1 MTTTSSPIGS
11 VGHVPNAWLQ
21 SSFSGGSG
29 VELEPDFNEFCALLN
44 AHHVEFVIVGAYA
57 LAFHGA
63 PRYTG
68 DLDVLVRPTADNGR
82 RLLDAI
88 AAFGFPTTPVT
99 PQDIVIGRKVIQM
112 GVPPV
117 QLHVMSA
124 IDGVTWDEVWQG
136 RDSGQLGDHQ
146 VGFIGE
152 KEFLKNKR
160 AAGRQKDL
168 ADIDALRRR
177 IPD

>member
-1 MTTTSSPIGS
+1 MWNSSWSWMKTSR
-11 VGHVPNAWLQ
+11 L
-21 SSFSGGSG
+21 
-29 VELEPDFNEFCALLN
+29 
-44 AHHVEFVIVGAYA
+44 GAYA

-68 DLDVLVRPTADNGR
+68 DIDFLVRPTVDNGK

-117 QLHVMSA
+117 QIHVMSA

-136 RDSGQLGDHQ
+136 REPGRLGQLDVQ
-146 VGFIGE
+146 FIGRS
-152 KEFLKNKR
+152 EFLKNKN
-160 AAGRQKDL
+160 AAGREKDL
-168 ADIDALRRR
+168 ADIDALRNKGSQ
-177 IPD
+177 

>member
-1 MTTTSSPIGS
+1 M
-11 VGHVPNAWLQ
+11 
-21 SSFSGGSG
+21 
-29 VELEPDFNEFCALLN
+29 ELEPDFSEFCSLLN
-44 AHHVEFVIVGAYA
+44 AHSVEFVVVGAYA

-68 DLDVLVRPTADNGR
+68 DIDFLVRPTEDNGK

-117 QLHVMSA
+117 QIHVMSA

-136 RDSGQLGDHQ
+136 REPGRLGQLDVQ
-146 VGFIGE
+146 FIGRS
-152 KEFLKNKR
+152 EFLKNKN
-160 AAGRQKDL
+160 AAGREKDL
-168 ADIDALRRR
+168 ADIDALRNKGSQ
-177 IPD
+177 

>member
-1 MTTTSSPIGS
+1 
-11 VGHVPNAWLQ
+11 
-21 SSFSGGSG
+21 
-29 VELEPDFNEFCALLN
+29 VELEPDFNEFCSLLN
-44 AHHVEFVIVGAYA
+44 AHRVEFVIVGAYA

-68 DLDVLVRPTADNGR
+68 DIDFLVRPTEGNGK

-99 PQDIVIGRKVIQM
+99 PQDIVVGRKVIQM

-117 QLHVMSA
+117 QIHVMSA

-136 RDSGQLGDHQ
+136 RESGQLGDQ
-146 VGFIGE
+146 DVSFIGQT
-152 KEFLKNKR
+152 EFLKNKK
-160 AAGRQKDL
+160 AAGREKDL
-168 ADIDALRRR
+168 ADIDALHNRRA
-177 IPD
+177 P